1 MEMPASR
8 ILDYED
14 GKQFNSMVWTHLWLT
29 IDLGRDKHQKKK
41 NSSHKNSTNS
51 QVSINYTWTW
61 SWNNLPILSLEL
73 DQINLILF
81 TEVV

>member
-51 QVSINYTWTW
+51 QVSINYTWT
-61 SWNNLPILSLEL
+61 
-73 DQINLILF
+73 
-81 TEVV
+81 